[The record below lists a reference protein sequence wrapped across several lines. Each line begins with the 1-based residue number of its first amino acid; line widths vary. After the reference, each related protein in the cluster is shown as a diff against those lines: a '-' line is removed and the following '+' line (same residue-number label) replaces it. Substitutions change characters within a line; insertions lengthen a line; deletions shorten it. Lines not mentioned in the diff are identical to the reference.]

1 MSYKSVVPRTQL
13 TAYKTGTEVNF
24 DLLHDGESL
33 EAGSIWL
40 TGELKITVA
49 NMGAATEHYID
60 PLAGI
65 GAFMENVI
73 TRCDVFQEVIT
84 NYGRLCKHNA
94 MLQYSP
100 DQLCVGYSH
109 TGEFRA
115 PTVEMTKTL
124 LESTNAAAT
133 ATWSFSHKPLIALN
147 SMSGPL
153 SSDKSGRIQISF
165 KLPSLQKIFF
175 GTAVADVTDYQFTN
189 LELHYKTR
197 FGLVS
202 GPVSINIVQDTQK
215 LIQSSKT
222 TVMNTFP
229 DTINKVLV
237 SFADSDVETTNTY
250 NNLICQFPPIQRVS
264 WVYNDVSN
272 GLVAYQVETPEE
284 MILSGLNVMK
294 AVGCSIDLRDQFSSF
309 LNQDPIHSK
318 TDRFALGLKLGTE
331 MDFSRSGLGVTVE
344 MLPGNTKS
352 YYAYF
357 YAYGQKQIV

>member
-13 TAYKTGTEVNF
+13 ATYGPGVEVNF

-33 EAGSIWL
+33 EPGSIWL
-40 TGELKITVA
+40 TGELICTIA
-49 NMGAATEHYID
+49 NTGGVTEHYID

-65 GAFMENVI
+65 GAFFENFI

-100 DQLCVGYSH
+100 DQLCVGLSH
-109 TGEFRA
+109 TGELRA
-115 PTVEMTKTL
+115 PALEMTKTL
-124 LESTNAAAT
+124 IESAAGAAT
-133 ATWSFSHKPLIALN
+133 AWSFTHKPLIGLN
-147 SMSGPL
+147 SMSAPL
-153 SSDKSGRIQISF
+153 SSDKSGRIQLSF
-165 KLPSLQKIFF
+165 KLPSVQKIFF
-175 GTAVADVTDYQFTN
+175 GGDNADITN
-189 LELHYKTR
+189 YSLANIELHYKTR

-202 GPVSINIVQDTQK
+202 GPVVVNIVQDTQK

-237 SFADSDVETTNTY
+237 SFADVDVET
-250 NNLICQFPPIQRVS
+250 NNAFNSLICQFPPIQRVS

-272 GLVAYQVETPEE
+272 GLVAYQIETPEE

-294 AVGCSIDLRDQFSSF
+294 AAGCGIDLREQFASF
-309 LNQDPIHSK
+309 LNQDAQHSR
-318 TDRFALGLKLGTE
+318 TDKFALGLKLGAE
-331 MDFSRSGLGVTVE
+331 KDFSRSGLGVTVE
-344 MLPGNTKS
+344 MSPGNTRN

-357 YAYGQKQIV
+357 FAYGMKQIV